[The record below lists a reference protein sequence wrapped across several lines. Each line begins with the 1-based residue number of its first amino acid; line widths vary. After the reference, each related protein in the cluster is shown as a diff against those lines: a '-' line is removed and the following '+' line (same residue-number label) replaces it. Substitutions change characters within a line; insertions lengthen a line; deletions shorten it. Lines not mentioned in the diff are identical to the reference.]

1 MPRPDASPDVT
12 SAPGATV
19 ASGAWWDAAFGP
31 SYLLV
36 YPHRDDA
43 EALANVGGVLAALGL
58 GANAR
63 VLDLGCGEGR
73 YARALAD
80 RGCRV
85 TGVDVSEALL
95 AQARRRSPGLPGT
108 PTYVRADMRALP
120 FAAQF
125 DGVVSLFTSFGYF
138 DDPADDA
145 RVLGEVARVLVPGG
159 RFLLDFL
166 HADVVRATLVP
177 SSVEV
182 RRGVRLRSTRRLDDT
197 SPGGPYVRKTIRLET
212 VAGGD
217 PVGVVEERVRLHT
230 PAALDAML
238 VAAGLEPVGAPAS
251 DLRGSPFLPATSP
264 RYVRVARRPEAAH
277 GVSGRGVSGPGASG
291 RAAVGGGRGFGT

>member
-31 SYLLV
+31 AYLLV

-125 DGVVSLFTSFGYF
+125 AASSRCSPLGYF
-138 DDPADDA
+138 DDP
-145 RVLGEVARVLVPGG
+145 PTT
-159 RFLLDFL
+159 
-166 HADVVRATLVP
+166 RACSASRALPCRAAASCST
-177 SSVEV
+177 SSTRTSCAPPWS
-182 RRGVRLRSTRRLDDT
+182 RRASRCGAACAPAGTRRLDDT

>member
-1 MPRPDASPDVT
+1 MPRPDASPDRP
-12 SAPGATV
+12 S

-31 SYLLV
+31 AYLLV

-43 EALANVGGVLAALGL
+43 EALANVGGVLAALGV

-73 YARALAD
+73 YARALAA

-85 TGVDVSEALL
+85 TGVDTSDALL
-95 AQARRRSPGLPGT
+95 AEARRRSPGLPGT

-125 DGVVSLFTSFGYF
+125 DAVVSLFTSFGYF

-145 RVLGEVARVLVPGG
+145 RALGEVARVLVPGG

-177 SSVEV
+177 SSVEE
-182 RRGVRLRSTRRLDDT
+182 RRGVRLRITRRLDDA

-230 PAALDAML
+230 PAALDALL

-251 DLRGSPFLPATSP
+251 DLRGSPFQPATSP
-264 RYVRVARRPEAAH
+264 RYVRVARRPGSA
-277 GVSGRGVSGPGASG
+277 RGVAG
-291 RAAVGGGRGFGT
+291 RAAVGSGRGSGT